1 MKKNILLLIAS
12 ALMSLGTAQAA
23 QNITKCYGQN
33 LTMTATKTGNSYQW
47 YKDGVKIS
55 GATAKSYTA
64 NNLSANAKYT
74 CEITTNGSTANT
86 GNMISLGNFEWT
98 ASASYKRYSETIN
111 DPIRNESYTINYEL
125 DNLQVNQAN
134 SGEYTTTTN
143 PNLIK
148 PQYFSSISAH
158 EGSKMLIVDCAASST
173 EFKVFHVRD
182 LKLKKGQ
189 TYQFSCWAANV
200 DMEYFTKNHG
210 TQSLPKIKFVI
221 EADGHGT
228 QVLGGGYM
236 TLTDELG
243 VWKEY
248 KATFTPSQD
257 CNWAH
262 ITIFNTTNTT
272 VAGNDF
278 VLDGLY
284 FGAEKKTGS
293 STEKE
298 DFNVTVYDTF
308 EYDFKTVEVCPGA
321 QATITTTLV
330 PAHGGT
336 LEPAANYKYEWK
348 LNGTT
353 PVVSTDKNLQ
363 VTAPNTVGSESY
375 VLSTSSTVCYNSG
388 AKSQTTSVK
397 TKDCGRTVPVVHPAV
412 TVCPEN
418 PVTLSC
424 DNFGNVRWSHN
435 AGIADGEITVLSSS
449 EVGKEEKYNC
459 TITTTENGNT
469 VIYEES
475 FTIKTKDCTRRTTM
489 CNVSADSTLTT
500 EKKGDEYIWTL
511 PDGSTQKAVLDN
523 IRISHLNATVGS
535 KFAYSCEIWDV
546 PASSP
551 LPSGALPTLLAV
563 EFFEITITDCA
574 VNTFDEQTKQ
584 VEKGGSITLFVPEEN
599 RCNECEYKWYKKVD
613 GNLVEVDKN
622 PVDKYPYEHTIDN
635 VDESEYVCEVIKPTG
650 EKHTETYKIEILD
663 TISICYDAASEE
675 QQLKEI
681 VGATGATS
689 QHTWYIEKDGNKVPF
704 PDGSVTTENNIL
716 TLDPSYFASA
726 NKPTEVKII
735 HEYEK
740 IGTSEDST
748 PEPNPG
754 PQPAPA
760 PQPTPEP
767 QPAPENK
774 LIINCNFENVLSQS
788 QYNGDKTIII
798 DEYTQFIISDNYKY
812 AQTFDSK
819 SDGMAEHDGVLRVIN
834 KGLGDT
840 TPAEGKDNN
849 NYLLDIDGGSKEGAI
864 FTIKSTGNYKAG
876 ETYLFTYL
884 FINTN
889 STTSVN
895 APELEC
901 TMTTNTGEFVVLT
914 PRQKIEN
921 DYWHTWNKLFKIEQD
936 AESVEITF
944 SNYCT
949 ASGQNDFALDNIELT
964 TDIPEYLQ
972 NAEPRSFTLRAE
984 TIETWTEEITLVIN
998 PVTHQ
1003 DIIETAS
1010 PDKEHESEVK
1020 LTYNA
1025 NNEYVTFFY
1034 NPEVSYT
1041 EGMTKYEDY
1050 KEATNLYGCTH
1061 TVSFTLN
1068 LIGITP
1074 DKYFTPNND
1083 GIHDKWMIDGIE
1095 SAPNAHI
1102 MIYDR
1107 HSKLLYKSIASEFT
1121 GWDGNYNGH
1130 GMVQDDY
1137 WYVILIPETNETLS
1151 GHFTLKR

>member
-1 MKKNILLLIAS
+1 MKKNILLLLAS
-12 ALMSLGTAQAA
+12 ALLSLGTAQAA
-23 QNITKCYGQN
+23 QNFTKCYGQSQ
-33 LTMTATKTGNSYQW
+33 TMTATKTGNSYQW

-64 NNLSANAKYT
+64 SNLSANAKYT

-98 ASASYKRYSETIN
+98 ASTSYKRYSETIN
-111 DPIRNESYTINYEL
+111 DPIRNESYTIKYEL

-143 PNLIK
+143 PNQIK
-148 PQYFSSISAH
+148 PQYFSSISAK
-158 EGSKMLIVDCAASST
+158 EGSKMLIVDGAASSA

-248 KATFTPSQD
+248 KATFTPTQD

-308 EYDFKTVEVCPGA
+308 EYNFQTVEVCPGEK
-321 QATITTTLV
+321 ATITTTLV

-353 PVVSTDKNLQ
+353 PVVSTNKDLQ
-363 VTAPNTVGSESY
+363 VTAPSTVGSESY
-375 VLSTSSTVCYNSG
+375 VLSTSSPVCYNSG

-397 TKDCGRTVPVVHPAV
+397 TKDCGSTETINHPAI
-412 TVCPEN
+412 TVCPGY
-418 PVTLSC
+418 PVKLKC
-424 DNFGNVRWSHN
+424 DNDGKSVVWSHYP
-435 AGIADGEITVLSSS
+435 IADIEI
-449 EVGKEEKYNC
+449 EVTSNIEANKEDKYTC
-459 TITTTENGNT
+459 TITTTENGSTITYIENFT
-469 VIYEES
+469 V
-475 FTIKTKDCTRRTTM
+475 KTKDCTVRTTM
-489 CNVSADSTLTT
+489 CNTNSDSTLTT
-500 EKKGDEYIWTL
+500 TIIGDFYEWETDAVDSYSRSDNNTYRLRGTDYNVGDVINITCKIWKHPHTTNSVAPNAL
-511 PDGSTQKAVLDN
+511 PDIFLGT
-523 IRISHLNATVGS
+523 
-535 KFAYSCEIWDV
+535 
-546 PASSP
+546 
-551 LPSGALPTLLAV
+551 
-563 EFFEITITDCA
+563 EFFEVTITDCA

-599 RCNECEYKWYKKVD
+599 RCKECEYKWYKKVD

-622 PVDKYPYEHTIDN
+622 PVDKNPYEHTIDN

-689 QHTWYIEKDGNKVPF
+689 QHTWYIEKDGNKVPV

-726 NKPTEVKII
+726 NKPT
-735 HEYEK
+735 
-740 IGTSEDST
+740 
-748 PEPNPG
+748 
-754 PQPAPA
+754 
-760 PQPTPEP
+760 
-767 QPAPENK
+767 
-774 LIINCNFENVLSQS
+774 
-788 QYNGDKTIII
+788 
-798 DEYTQFIISDNYKY
+798 
-812 AQTFDSK
+812 
-819 SDGMAEHDGVLRVIN
+819 
-834 KGLGDT
+834 
-840 TPAEGKDNN
+840 
-849 NYLLDIDGGSKEGAI
+849 
-864 FTIKSTGNYKAG
+864 
-876 ETYLFTYL
+876 
-884 FINTN
+884 
-889 STTSVN
+889 
-895 APELEC
+895 
-901 TMTTNTGEFVVLT
+901 
-914 PRQKIEN
+914 
-921 DYWHTWNKLFKIEQD
+921 
-936 AESVEITF
+936 
-944 SNYCT
+944 
-949 ASGQNDFALDNIELT
+949 
-964 TDIPEYLQ
+964 
-972 NAEPRSFTLRAE
+972 
-984 TIETWTEEITLVIN
+984 
-998 PVTHQ
+998 
-1003 DIIETAS
+1003 
-1010 PDKEHESEVK
+1010 
-1020 LTYNA
+1020 
-1025 NNEYVTFFY
+1025 
-1034 NPEVSYT
+1034 
-1041 EGMTKYEDY
+1041 
-1050 KEATNLYGCTH
+1050 
-1061 TVSFTLN
+1061 
-1068 LIGITP
+1068 
-1074 DKYFTPNND
+1074 
-1083 GIHDKWMIDGIE
+1083 
-1095 SAPNAHI
+1095 
-1102 MIYDR
+1102 
-1107 HSKLLYKSIASEFT
+1107 
-1121 GWDGNYNGH
+1121 
-1130 GMVQDDY
+1130 
-1137 WYVILIPETNETLS
+1137 
-1151 GHFTLKR
+1151 